1 MHSVLFLYVK
11 LGREN
16 GWRKNRE
23 KIKRREKN
31 NNLLVIVVIVVVIVL
46 LVTLGYIAYDK
57 D

>member
-1 MHSVLFLYVK
+1 MV
-11 LGREN
+11 E
-16 GWRKNRE
+16 E

-31 NNLLVIVVIVVVIVL
+31 NNLLVIVL

>member
-1 MHSVLFLYVK
+1 MNSVLFLYVK

-16 GWRKNRE
+16 CWRKNRE
-23 KIKRREKN
+23 KIKRRVKSN
-31 NNLLVIVVIVVVIVL
+31 NNLLVIVL